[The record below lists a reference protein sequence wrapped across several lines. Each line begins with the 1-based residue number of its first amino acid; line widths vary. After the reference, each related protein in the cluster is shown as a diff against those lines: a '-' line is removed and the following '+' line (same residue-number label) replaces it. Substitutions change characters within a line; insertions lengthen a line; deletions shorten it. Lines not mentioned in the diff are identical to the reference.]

1 MDITLQMRS
10 LELLLKLIKRD
21 MSGVPQYGYRRQ
33 KFDLPEG
40 SSLKLL
46 PRCTPEEVGI
56 ASSVVERLF
65 TSIDEQTDKLGPHGV
80 MLLRHGKVFA
90 EGWWAPYRPN
100 IPHMLYSMSKSVTS
114 TAIGL
119 AVDEGLLSVD
129 ELLSDIFSD
138 MPEAQGKSMRNMRV
152 WHLLTMSSGTRFNEL
167 GSVLDGNWTRMFLE
181 SSPKFEPGTAFE
193 YNSMNTFMLSA
204 VLKRKTGMGL
214 LEYLGPRLFEP
225 LGITRYTWE
234 TCPQNVEKGG
244 WGLSLCL
251 EDVAK
256 IGQLY
261 LQNGMWEGRR
271 ILSEDWVREATRV
284 QIATPNGECKN
295 GYGYQIWMN
304 PVGYQFNGAFGQYVV
319 VMPKYDAVA
328 AIFSGSAKLFAEG
341 DLLQM
346 LDKCFWGAD
355 STPLPD
361 HPRGQAELATKLS
374 SLRLAPQVRWEGMG
388 TDAAIFAE
396 IATRLDGREYHLGQN
411 IGSLFPQPL
420 QNVHGNYSSGIDLL
434 RFTKTPNGLA
444 LTAYENS
451 ERNTIYIDK
460 SGGFHDTRI
469 ALREEVHL
477 VSTRAIWQ
485 ATPEEIRLI
494 LFTSFIE
501 TPNTCLLYI
510 SIQENGSIALT
521 FDESPSVEGA
531 TLMLLDLVGLTDKAA
546 VKRLVPLMKHVPG
559 FNENTINDLVRRNAV
574 PEAQGVKVRARDEE
588 LALAPGE
595 QLPLLT
601 EGTEA

>member
-1 MDITLQMRS
+1 
-10 LELLLKLIKRD
+10 
-21 MSGVPQYGYRRQ
+21 
-33 KFDLPEG
+33 
-40 SSLKLL
+40 
-46 PRCTPEEVGI
+46 
-56 ASSVVERLF
+56 
-65 TSIDEQTDKLGPHGV
+65 
-80 MLLRHGKVFA
+80 
-90 EGWWAPYRPN
+90 
-100 IPHMLYSMSKSVTS
+100 
-114 TAIGL
+114 
-119 AVDEGLLSVD
+119 
-129 ELLSDIFSD
+129 
-138 MPEAQGKSMRNMRV
+138 
-152 WHLLTMSSGTRFNEL
+152 
-167 GSVLDGNWTRMFLE
+167 
-181 SSPKFEPGTAFE
+181 
-193 YNSMNTFMLSA
+193 
-204 VLKRKTGMGL
+204 
-214 LEYLGPRLFEP
+214 
-225 LGITRYTWE
+225 
-234 TCPQNVEKGG
+234 
-244 WGLSLCL
+244 
-251 EDVAK
+251 
-256 IGQLY
+256 
-261 LQNGMWEGRR
+261 
-271 ILSEDWVREATRV
+271 
-284 QIATPNGECKN
+284 
-295 GYGYQIWMN
+295 
-304 PVGYQFNGAFGQYVV
+304 
-319 VMPKYDAVA
+319 
-328 AIFSGSAKLFAEG
+328 
-341 DLLQM
+341 
-346 LDKCFWGAD
+346 
-355 STPLPD
+355 
-361 HPRGQAELATKLS
+361 
-374 SLRLAPQVRWEGMG
+374 MG